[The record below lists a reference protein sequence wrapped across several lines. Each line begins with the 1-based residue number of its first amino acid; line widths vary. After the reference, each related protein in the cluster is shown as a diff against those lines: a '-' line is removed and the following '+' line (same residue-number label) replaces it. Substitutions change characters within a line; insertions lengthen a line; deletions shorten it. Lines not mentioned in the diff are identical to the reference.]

1 MLEVFQHVAVPIGT
15 PASDL
20 NHSKGGRRVSC
31 HGTLIFNGPQPCMT
45 DSNDGRNVCLIWIV
59 D

>member
-20 NHSKGGRRVSC
+20 NHSKGAEELAV
-31 HGTLIFNGPQPCMT
+31 TEP
-45 DSNDGRNVCLIWIV
+45 
-59 D
+59 